1 MKSLLTFFLQTKA
14 GASIPDGAMA
24 ARVPSKHKAVGS
36 SPTSGTQDFFLVVG
50 LGERFFPGITVHT
63 QIYRH
68 PILPTAPIDFLRK
81 GWR

>member
-50 LGERFFPGITVHT
+50 LGERFF
-63 QIYRH
+63 QE
-68 PILPTAPIDFLRK
+68 LPYIRKFTADSTD
-81 GWR
+81 